1 MVRRS
6 ESEDDLM
13 RLAATSREAHLR
25 HVAAAMAAR
34 DGGDG
39 ARGVDVPRTEVPPR
53 DVGDV
58 ASVSPASSA
67 PLAEAESL
75 PEPAR
80 SQIEFFRR
88 LSVESAR
95 PEEDGRGTIAT
106 EGGDAEGGAEV
117 SQLCADVGADAQLCA
132 TVPPAR
138 GTDPDEPE
146 QRTCRFC
153 LGGEDEGA
161 AGDDALIAPCRC
173 RGTQGWVHHGCL
185 REWQRVSVSSTGRV
199 ERRCRVCHS
208 AFRTPRPPI
217 KEVIK
222 EWCVSFSLTCISV
235 INLAIRMT
243 SLRVQSCNRFN
254 PTATDRLQ
262 CYRRA
267 WWQMLSNSIM
277 AQEGVEHIG
286 TANQLVRLFLATE
299 LRVWGGREVRGG
311 NGTLRAVANAARLAT
326 NAHSVVLLTWL
337 ASIGAAH
344 VGDRIARHDEE
355 TDADAAA
362 ARALD
367 EMIRPRNPAR
377 GGGVG
382 VDGGSRGWNGKMEK
396 IVRALDAA
404 RRAVGGPL
412 GWLVRFAVPST
423 TTAMRL
429 ADPIQGAIS
438 FFERYPQY
446 RVV

>member
-1 MVRRS
+1 
-6 ESEDDLM
+6 
-13 RLAATSREAHLR
+13 
-25 HVAAAMAAR
+25 
-34 DGGDG
+34 
-39 ARGVDVPRTEVPPR
+39 
-53 DVGDV
+53 
-58 ASVSPASSA
+58 
-67 PLAEAESL
+67 
-75 PEPAR
+75 
-80 SQIEFFRR
+80 
-88 LSVESAR
+88 
-95 PEEDGRGTIAT
+95 
-106 EGGDAEGGAEV
+106 
-117 SQLCADVGADAQLCA
+117 
-132 TVPPAR
+132 
-138 GTDPDEPE
+138 
-146 QRTCRFC
+146 
-153 LGGEDEGA
+153 
-161 AGDDALIAPCRC
+161 
-173 RGTQGWVHHGCL
+173 
-185 REWQRVSVSSTGRV
+185 
-199 ERRCRVCHS
+199 
-208 AFRTPRPPI
+208 
-217 KEVIK
+217 
-222 EWCVSFSLTCISV
+222 
-235 INLAIRMT
+235 
-243 SLRVQSCNRFN
+243 
-254 PTATDRLQ
+254 
-262 CYRRA
+262 
-267 WWQMLSNSIM
+267 MLSNSIM

-367 EMIRPRNPAR
+367 DMIRPRNPAR

-382 VDGGSRGWNGKMEK
+382 VDGGGRRWNGKMEK
-396 IVRALDAA
+396 VVRALDAA

>member
-1 MVRRS
+1 
-6 ESEDDLM
+6 
-13 RLAATSREAHLR
+13 
-25 HVAAAMAAR
+25 
-34 DGGDG
+34 
-39 ARGVDVPRTEVPPR
+39 
-53 DVGDV
+53 
-58 ASVSPASSA
+58 
-67 PLAEAESL
+67 
-75 PEPAR
+75 
-80 SQIEFFRR
+80 
-88 LSVESAR
+88 
-95 PEEDGRGTIAT
+95 
-106 EGGDAEGGAEV
+106 
-117 SQLCADVGADAQLCA
+117 
-132 TVPPAR
+132 
-138 GTDPDEPE
+138 
-146 QRTCRFC
+146 
-153 LGGEDEGA
+153 
-161 AGDDALIAPCRC
+161 
-173 RGTQGWVHHGCL
+173 
-185 REWQRVSVSSTGRV
+185 
-199 ERRCRVCHS
+199 
-208 AFRTPRPPI
+208 
-217 KEVIK
+217 
-222 EWCVSFSLTCISV
+222 
-235 INLAIRMT
+235 MT
-243 SLRVQSCNRFN
+243 SLCVQSTNRFN

-367 EMIRPRNPAR
+367 DMIMPRNPAR

-396 IVRALDAA
+396 VVKALDAA